1 MRLEALG
8 QFEVALVESRVAPTG
23 PLDAPAWVAYWR
35 DLHANFRDGTCCF
48 DMPVQWA
55 GVGGGRSHQRM
66 SRRRRDM
73 R

>member
-55 GVGGGRSHQRM
+55 GSVTSAHVAAPPRHALM
-66 SRRRRDM
+66 
-73 R
+73 